1 MSLENLAKLAESLP
15 NITRLN
21 LKNNTVSMMVKQ
33 YCISSELLLCRV
45 NSRVVKLRRWSV
57 FMESTKKAT
66 MTEVCWNGNIFSTPL
81 YTFSAAKP

>member
-45 NSRVVKLRRWSV
+45 NSRVVILCAAEVHRRLITPAATEAGGAVARRQSSV
-57 FMESTKKAT
+57 
-66 MTEVCWNGNIFSTPL
+66 
-81 YTFSAAKP
+81 